1 MAGEFDMRDEEGSD
15 TLGVIGRRRF
25 RAASLLK
32 FRGVLVVL
40 SKNFFG
46 KSFVLN
52 KFFSIIGRNR
62 GCDIVIRDPK
72 ISKRHCAIS
81 VGEDGKFFIEDLGS
95 TNKTVVNRKV
105 VKKKRQIFYGDRI
118 VLGDTILRFFL
129 EERLGDDAADSL
141 ERSSD

>member
-1 MAGEFDMRDEEGSD
+1 MAEELNMRDEEGRD
-15 TLGVIGRRRF
+15 TLGIIRRRRF

-52 KFFSIIGRNR
+52 KFFSIIGRHR
-62 GCDIVIRDPK
+62 GCDIVIWDPK
-72 ISKRHCAIS
+72 VSKRHCAIS

-95 TNKTVVNRKV
+95 TNKTVVNRKM
-105 VKKKRQIFYGDRI
+105 VKKKRQLFYGDRI

-129 EERLGDDAADSL
+129 EERLGDDVASI
-141 ERSSD
+141 ESHS